1 MEVMKLKH
9 HVVGVQKELNE
20 IAQELIRQ
28 GIEVTEMLDT
38 EKRLDA
44 IVYHSEESNITRDQF
59 QNTSGIVKINAA
71 KNNIDQIVR
80 KIKSI

>member
-1 MEVMKLKH
+1 MKH